1 LEEVLKQPIE
11 RLDARRLPRVAGWL
25 RNAPVPKRDDD
36 GTAPS
41 TDAFAQLLRTC
52 GDAILAARTL
62 EWPIDPAGLS
72 ATSCLVFNR
81 WSIALAAL
89 VSGTAGLRRQ
99 SLALIGVDDWGEFQP
114 GRFWLCWKHDKKRE
128 EHDAVLDRG
137 VARLLDQYKER
148 TTAALGLTRFDGHLK
163 TGDTC
168 PDGVRLNGE
177 ALEAQVHQRLQ
188 S

>member
-1 LEEVLKQPIE
+1 ME
-11 RLDARRLPRVAGWL
+11 
-25 RNAPVPKRDDD
+25 
-36 GTAPS
+36 
-41 TDAFAQLLRTC
+41 
-52 GDAILAARTL
+52 
-62 EWPIDPAGLS
+62 
-72 ATSCLVFNR
+72 
-81 WSIALAAL
+81 
-89 VSGTAGLRRQ
+89 TAGLRRQ